1 MQQINIR
8 INRDTHRRLR
18 LLRELLGIQTNST
31 PTLDDVIEAGLNHLE
46 PTLDTVVDTRSV
58 AALEAPHASA

>member
-31 PTLDDVIEAGLNHLE
+31 PTLDDVIEAGLNKLE
-46 PTLDTVVDTRSV
+46 PTLDTVADTRS
-58 AALEAPHASA
+58 ASAMESSHAVA

>member
-31 PTLDDVIEAGLNHLE
+31 PTLDDVIEAGLNKLE
-46 PTLDTVVDTRSV
+46 PTLDTVVDARSV
-58 AALEAPHASA
+58 TAMEAPHASA

>member
-31 PTLDDVIEAGLNHLE
+31 PTLDDVIEAGLNKLE
-46 PTLDTVVDTRSV
+46 PTLDTVVDARSV
-58 AALEAPHASA
+58 TALEVPHAGA